1 MRGDFMNKKKVRLK
15 LTRKINSNKKK
26 RDYKLLKNFTIGQ
39 KLILSFLLL
48 IIIPL
53 LFSNVFSYLNA
64 EKTINNKVGFYSKK
78 MIEQLVINFNSKLN
92 EIESVSS
99 LIVSDDNLLKS
110 IEKDTFKDILD
121 ETNTNKEVE
130 SQLFSIA
137 LANDA
142 VNSITIIKEN
152 GDIFSSLSNITVKNK
167 ENIENFKSRY
177 KELSI
182 ESNGKPIWLS
192 GLNESYDYVFLI
204 RSLKSHRSF
213 KDIGLIVISI
223 NTEEFNLL
231 LGEVNTEGT
240 MDISIIN
247 DNKKVIS
254 HIDREMI
261 GSELTEEFVDEVIKD
276 VLVGNINEDDYLISY
291 GTIRNGWK
299 IISKES
305 KDSLMSEMKV
315 VKNGI
320 IIIVS
325 ICIIIAVLAGMIISI
340 DISRQLKS
348 LMKLMGKV
356 EQGDLTV
363 SASIKSNNEIGK
375 LSYSFNRMIENVRNL
390 IVKTEDV
397 VNEVE
402 QNASIIRNTSS
413 QSAQAAAQVASA
425 VNEIAQ
431 GSSEQAKQADNTNIL
446 MEKLANN
453 INLSINRINDIMD
466 TIQEIERSRDYL
478 NNTIVQL
485 NDKTKIVIE
494 SSNIISEKIDA
505 LSEETKEVIQVVQ
518 VIESISEQTNLLA
531 LNAAIEAARAGE
543 AGKGFSVVAE
553 EIRKLSI
560 ETKDSTEMIKKIIS
574 NIRDKTD
581 SAVSTVKDSDKIF
594 DEEKAIVLKAQEAFK
609 EMALLIKR
617 IIEQIEDINKN
628 IVEIE
633 DQKSQT
639 IEATEH
645 IAAIIEES
653 AASIEEVT
661 ATSQEQTSSAEQLA
675 VLAEEL
681 TKVVDNLKDTLSMF
695 TI

>member
-1 MRGDFMNKKKVRLK
+1 MRGDFMHKKKVRLK

-152 GDIFSSLSNITVKNK
+152 GDIFSSLSNITGKNK

>member
-1 MRGDFMNKKKVRLK
+1 MNKKKVRLK

>member
-1 MRGDFMNKKKVRLK
+1 
-15 LTRKINSNKKK
+15 
-26 RDYKLLKNFTIGQ
+26 
-39 KLILSFLLL
+39 
-48 IIIPL
+48 
-53 LFSNVFSYLNA
+53 
-64 EKTINNKVGFYSKK
+64 
-78 MIEQLVINFNSKLN
+78 
-92 EIESVSS
+92 
-99 LIVSDDNLLKS
+99 
-110 IEKDTFKDILD
+110 
-121 ETNTNKEVE
+121 
-130 SQLFSIA
+130 
-137 LANDA
+137 
-142 VNSITIIKEN
+142 
-152 GDIFSSLSNITVKNK
+152 
-167 ENIENFKSRY
+167 
-177 KELSI
+177 
-182 ESNGKPIWLS
+182 
-192 GLNESYDYVFLI
+192 
-204 RSLKSHRSF
+204 
-213 KDIGLIVISI
+213 
-223 NTEEFNLL
+223 
-231 LGEVNTEGT
+231 
-240 MDISIIN
+240 
-247 DNKKVIS
+247 
-254 HIDREMI
+254 
-261 GSELTEEFVDEVIKD
+261 
-276 VLVGNINEDDYLISY
+276 
-291 GTIRNGWK
+291 
-299 IISKES
+299 
-305 KDSLMSEMKV
+305 
-315 VKNGI
+315 
-320 IIIVS
+320 
-325 ICIIIAVLAGMIISI
+325 
-340 DISRQLKS
+340 
-348 LMKLMGKV
+348 MKLMGKV

-617 IIEQIEDINKN
+617 IIEQSEDINKN